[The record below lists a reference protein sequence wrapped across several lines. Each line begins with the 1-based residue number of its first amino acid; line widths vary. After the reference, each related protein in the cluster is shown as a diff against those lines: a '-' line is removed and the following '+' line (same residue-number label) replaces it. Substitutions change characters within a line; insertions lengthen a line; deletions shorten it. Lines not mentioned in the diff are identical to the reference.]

1 METDVL
7 KKRDQQWRCALKS
20 LKRANIFNLPQEWDQ
35 IMSNNEPSQEPVKIG
50 EALLRVGNETVLL
63 IDDEPMMIRLVTKM
77 FTKSGYKVVSFLDA
91 KKALLH
97 FATQGQDYDLVIT
110 DYDMPNLNGNEL
122 AEQLNGML
130 PNIPIILMTGCDKF
144 VNEQSRHFHS
154 IVGVLK
160 KPFKHQEINNLLTK
174 ALNT

>member
-1 METDVL
+1 
-7 KKRDQQWRCALKS
+7 
-20 LKRANIFNLPQEWDQ
+20 
-35 IMSNNEPSQEPVKIG
+35 MSSNESSQEPVKIG

-77 FTKSGYKVVSFLDA
+77 FAKSGYKVVSFLDA

-122 AEQLNGML
+122 AEQLNGIL